1 MTLRE
6 FAEQYDLVLP
16 PHLDPEQELVDLP
29 ERSISDRIHD
39 SYN

>member
-6 FAEQYDLVLP
+6 FAEQHDLVLP
-16 PHLDPEQELVDLP
+16 PHLDPDVVLDLP
-29 ERSISDRIHD
+29 ERSLTDRIHD

>member
-6 FAEQYDLVLP
+6 FAEQHGLELP

-29 ERSISDRIHD
+29 ARSVSDRIHD